1 MARGKK
7 VEDSKPTAD
16 ISIIQKNKEN
26 YLLYLEKNMGI
37 KTKACVESGLSVK
50 LINKYIKEDIE
61 FKQKCEEVKEI
72 CLDFAEDQLFQLIKD
87 KNKEAILFY
96 LKSQGKTRGYTD
108 TGDDGKMQIMVNF
121 NNSSKSAETEP
132 IKINISQPPKN
143 IEGGEK

>member
-1 MARGKK
+1 MAKMKK
-7 VEDSKPTAD
+7 VEDSKPTELAV
-16 ISIIQKNKEN
+16 IQQNKEN

-50 LINKYIKEDIE
+50 IINKYMKDDPE

-96 LKSQGKTRGYTD
+96 LKSQGKSRGYTD

-121 NNSSKSAETEP
+121 NNSSNKSESEP
-132 IKINISQPPKN
+132 IKINIAQSPKN
-143 IEGGEK
+143 IEGEK